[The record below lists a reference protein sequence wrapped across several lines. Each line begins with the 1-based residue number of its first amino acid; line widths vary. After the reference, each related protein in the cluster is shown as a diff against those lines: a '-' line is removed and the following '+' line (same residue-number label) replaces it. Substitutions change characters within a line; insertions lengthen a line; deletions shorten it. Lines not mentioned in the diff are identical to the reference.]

1 MSGPVR
7 VVIVVGS
14 GAAGFA
20 AAIAA
25 AESGARVVLLE
36 ATGTVGG
43 TTAMSGGVA
52 WIPGGPRTR
61 ALGFE
66 DDRDRALTY
75 LRGLALGD
83 FDDELVVRFVDEGPG
98 VLDAIER
105 TTPIRWRAL
114 AYPDYHA
121 PRPGGC
127 EGGRS
132 FEPDPVA
139 LPAEH
144 EALVRLPASWRVR
157 ATQDELIRATFD
169 RRVGEQREREGVQT
183 MGRALSS
190 GQLLGALAAGVDVR
204 VGQRVTRLTV
214 EAGRV
219 VGVETPDGE
228 LRGRVVLA
236 SGGFERDERLR
247 VSFLRA
253 PVTGLTG
260 GPGARGDGLR
270 MAMSVGAELG
280 NMNEA
285 WWAPTV
291 RLPGATVDGEPLDFL
306 LLSERGR
313 PGTLMVDRDGRR
325 FCNEAQNYNDVGRA
339 LHAFDP
345 GGFRFVRDPAW
356 LVVDEAYR
364 ARFPIGPV
372 MPGED
377 GPATWVH
384 GDTVKELALAMGVDA
399 DRLDDTLERYG
410 RAAADGHDPDHGRGD
425 SAYDRFVGDR
435 SAAHPNLRP
444 LAGRLTAVPV
454 HAGTLGTKGGPRT
467 DTDGRVRHLDG
478 GVVPGLYAAGNAAA
492 SPFGLLYPG
501 AGGTIGQALVFGHLA
516 GRAAAQD
523 D

>member
-1 MSGPVR
+1 MPTDR
-7 VVIVVGS
+7 VIVVGS

-25 AESGARVVLLE
+25 AAAGSHVILLE
-36 ATGTVGG
+36 ATMTVGG

-61 ALGFE
+61 ALGFD

-83 FDDELVVRFVDEGPG
+83 FDDELVERFVDEGPG
-98 VLDAIER
+98 ILDAIER

-121 PRPGGC
+121 PRAGGC
-127 EGGRS
+127 DGGRS
-132 FEPDPVA
+132 FEPDPVE
-139 LPAEH
+139 LPAEQ
-144 EALVRLPASWRVR
+144 ERLVRLPASWRVR

-169 RRVGEQREREGVQT
+169 REVGAQRERDGVQT
-183 MGRALSS
+183 MGRALSA
-190 GQLLGALAAGVDVR
+190 GQLLGALAAGVEVR
-204 VGQRVTRLTV
+204 VGQRVTRLSI
-214 EAGRV
+214 EEGRV
-219 VGVETPDGE
+219 IGVETASGP
-228 LRGRVVLA
+228 LQGRVILA

-247 VSFLRA
+247 TSFLRA

-270 MAMSVGAELG
+270 MALAAGAELG

-291 RLPGATVDGEPLDFL
+291 RLPGAEVEGEPLDFL

-313 PGTLMVDRDGRR
+313 PGTLMVDRNGRR

-345 GGFRFVRDPAW
+345 GGFRYERDPAW
-356 LVVDEAYR
+356 LIVDEAYR
-364 ARFPIGPV
+364 ARFPIGPI

-384 GDTVKELALAMGVDA
+384 ADSVKELALGMD
-399 DRLDDTLERYG
+399 LDPDTLVATVERYSL
-410 RAAADGHDPDHGRGD
+410 AAADGHDPDYGRGE

-435 SAAHPNLRP
+435 GAAHPNLRP
-444 LAGRLTAVPV
+444 LEGRLSAVPV

-467 DTDGRVRHLDG
+467 DSDGRVRHLDG
-478 GVVPGLYAAGNAAA
+478 GVIPGLYAAGNAAA

-516 GRAAAQD
+516 GVAAAGD
-523 D
+523 

>member
-1 MSGPVR
+1 VTSDR
-7 VVIVVGS
+7 VIVIGS
-14 GAAGFA
+14 GAAGLA

-36 ATGTVGG
+36 STSTIGG

-61 ALGFE
+61 ALGFD
-66 DDRDRALTY
+66 DDRARALTY

-83 FDDELVVRFVDEGPG
+83 FDDDLIVRFVDEGPG
-98 VLDAIER
+98 ILDSIER

-139 LPAEH
+139 LPPEY
-144 EALVRLPASWRVR
+144 ERLIRPPAAWRVR
-157 ATQDELIRATFD
+157 ATQDELIRATFS
-169 RRVGEQREREGVQT
+169 REVGAQREQDGVQT
-183 MGRALSS
+183 MGRALSA
-190 GQLLGALAAGVDVR
+190 GQFLGALAAGVEIQ
-204 VGQRVTRLTV
+204 VGQRVTRLRV
-214 EAGRV
+214 EDGRV
-219 VGVETPDGE
+219 IGVETSDGP
-228 LRGRVVLA
+228 LDGRVVLA
-236 SGGFERDERLR
+236 SGGFERDDQLR
-247 VSFLRA
+247 TSFLRA

-270 MAMSVGAELG
+270 MALGVGAELG
-280 NMNEA
+280 NMSEA

-291 RLPGATVDGEPLDFL
+291 RLPGAEVDGQPLDFL

-313 PGTLMVDRDGRR
+313 PGTLMVDQDGRR

-356 LVVDEAYR
+356 LIVDEAYL
-364 ARFPIGPV
+364 ARFPVGPV

-377 GPATWVH
+377 GPSSWVH
-384 GDTVKELALAMGVDA
+384 ADTVKELALKMETDP
-399 DRLDDTLERYG
+399 DTLEATIVRYSRG
-410 RAAADGHDPDHGRGD
+410 AADGEDPDYGRGA

-444 LAGRLTAVPV
+444 LEGRLTAVPV

-467 DTDGRVRHLDG
+467 DADGRVRHLDG
-478 GVVPGLYAAGNAAA
+478 GVIPGLYAAGNAAA

-516 GRAAAQD
+516 GIAAASD
-523 D
+523 